1 MTANSSAAHNPRV
14 RSGHRWLPWKS
25 RTRSLTSRAWD
36 WVPDWGTTVGDGP
49 ISSVISA
56 VLFIVTFPFM
66 IPALLVTPLFLLD
79 SLLQWIVFPFAVAF
93 RLIGALP
100 VVVWVKVGD
109 QTPYEERVQGWRRAK
124 ARSAELGD
132 LARAN
137 PSMTTASAAAISS
150 VDDPYQYG
158 PR

>member
-1 MTANSSAAHNPRV
+1 MTSTPSAPHNLRV
-14 RSGHRWLPWKS
+14 RSGRRWLPWKS

-36 WVPDWGTTVGDGP
+36 WVPDWGRTVGDGP
-49 ISSVISA
+49 ISSIISA
-56 VLFIVTFPFM
+56 ALFIVTFPFM
-66 IPALLVTPLFLLD
+66 IPALLVTPFFLLE
-79 SLLQWIVFPFAVAF
+79 SLLQWLVFPFVAVL
-93 RLIGALP
+93 RMVGLLP
-100 VVVWVKVGD
+100 VVVWVKVGS
-109 QTPYEERVQGWRRAK
+109 QTPYEERVRGWRRAK

-137 PSMTTASAAAISS
+137 PSVTTMSAAAMPG